1 MTQLSQQTPLAR
13 IVYAGDLGAIHFQTP
28 RAQIE
33 HELDLGLEQDFVWTQ
48 RCDTENLAVEEGWSG
63 RKETEHKLPVSQC
76 A

>member
-33 HELDLGLEQDFVWTQ
+33 HELDLGLEQDFCLDAKV
-48 RCDTENLAVEEGWSG
+48 
-63 RKETEHKLPVSQC
+63 
-76 A
+76 